1 MKCGNQFLS
10 LYFVWLEK
18 AMEEN
23 LLSGRWRPIQFQI
36 QIPSKK
42 EEANPIS
49 QKKETNPIYVSSH
62 FEKYSQNDW
71 LIQLFTNPSY
81 YSVFW

>member
-1 MKCGNQFLS
+1 MKWGNQFLS

-49 QKKETNPIYVSSH
+49 QKKKQILSLSKKEANQIS
-62 FEKYSQNDW
+62 EKIS
-71 LIQLFTNPSY
+71 F
-81 YSVFW
+81 